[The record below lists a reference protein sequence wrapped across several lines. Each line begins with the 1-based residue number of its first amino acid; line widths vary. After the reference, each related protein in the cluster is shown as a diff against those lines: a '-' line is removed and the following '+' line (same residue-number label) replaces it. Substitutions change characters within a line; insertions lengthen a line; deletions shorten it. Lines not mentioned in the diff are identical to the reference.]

1 MMRNFRFRFVVFIVA
16 LLAGACA
23 REQSESYDRYED
35 MSLEAWI
42 TRHRQDLLGNKQDF
56 GEASYY
62 IDVLHAGDPD
72 AAPVNDTVCWVKFD
86 FSGRDLNGNIILT
99 RRAAEAKLAGTF
111 TRYTHYVPYYRYCG
125 TENVGLLEA
134 TYLAM
139 RNVQTLGE
147 DYFAEHGA
155 ELGLASR
162 EVLLRK
168 GAKVVLYCPSRVIG
182 ELSGTGG
189 YEGQYSLS
197 SGKPVRIELTVCDT
211 IKNPLAAEGGEVD
224 AFCRDGRN
232 GGLRIYD
239 SPKDK
244 DKGEGEGSATPGAF
258 MPTDP
263 RDENHPY
270 NIAQRWVN
278 VCDTVP
284 QLYVDFRYKPGQ
296 PLRFAEPYAVGVE
309 PYVSEAS
316 MEEID
321 RKIDEALL
329 ARFHDGDASSVPDV
343 RTLRADSVGL
353 GGKAKIWY
361 VTRLLD
367 GFVVNTNI
375 DEVKKIVYGEAK
387 STGSAA
393 EYTPEEGGMIQAWY
407 YTVPHLKYGQWVS
420 LVTVSTHAYGAQG
433 KQGSTTTTPSSTSN
447 GYTQSYYDYLN
458 YMNYANSYY
467 GSGYGGYY
475 PGYYGGYMGGYYNPY
490 YGDYVPD
497 NGSSDSE
504 TVVTTSTST
513 EILPFTPLL
522 FQIYVEP
529 AE

>member
-1 MMRNFRFRFVVFIVA
+1 MMRSFRFRFVVFIVA
-16 LLAGACA
+16 VLAVSCA
-23 REQSESYDRYED
+23 REQTESYDKYED
-35 MSLEAWI
+35 LSLEAWI
-42 TRHRQDLLGNKQDF
+42 ARHRRELLGNKQDF

-86 FSGRDLNGNIILT
+86 FSGRDLSGNIILT
-99 RRAAEAKLAGTF
+99 RRAAEARLAGTF

-125 TENVGLLEA
+125 TGNVGLPEA

-147 DYFAEHGA
+147 EYFAEHGA
-155 ELGLASR
+155 ELGLSSR

-168 GAKVVLYCPSRVIG
+168 GAKVVLYCPSRVVG
-182 ELSGTGG
+182 DLSGTGG
-189 YEGQYSLS
+189 YEGQYSLA

-232 GGLRIYD
+232 GGLRIYNA
-239 SPKDK
+239 K
-244 DKGEGEGSATPGAF
+244 EGASEGPL
-258 MPTDP
+258 PTDP
-263 RDENHPY
+263 ADGNHPY
-270 NIAQRWVN
+270 NIEQRWVN

-284 QLYVDFRYKPGQ
+284 QLYVDFRYTPGQ

-329 ARFHDGDASSVPDV
+329 TRFHDGDASSVPDV
-343 RTLRADSVGL
+343 RTLGADSVGL
-353 GGKAKIWY
+353 GGKARIWY
-361 VTRLLD
+361 VARLLD
-367 GFVVNTNI
+367 GFVVDTNI
-375 DEVKKIVYGEAK
+375 DEVKQIVYGEAK
-387 STGSAA
+387 SQGRAA

-433 KQGSTTTTPSSTSN
+433 KQGSTTTSVSSASN

-467 GSGYGGYY
+467 GSGYGYGGYY
-475 PGYYGGYMGGYYNPY
+475 PGYYGGYMGGYYDPY
-490 YGDYVPD
+490 YSGYA
-497 NGSSDSE
+497 SSYDTSESE
-504 TVVTTSTST
+504 TVTTTSIST